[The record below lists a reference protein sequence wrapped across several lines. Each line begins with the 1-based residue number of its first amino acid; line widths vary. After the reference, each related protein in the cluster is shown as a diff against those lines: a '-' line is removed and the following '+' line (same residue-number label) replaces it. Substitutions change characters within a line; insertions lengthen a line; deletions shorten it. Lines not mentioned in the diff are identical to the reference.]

1 MIKFFRKIR
10 QNLLSEGKTR
20 KYFKYA
26 IGEIVLV
33 VIGILIALQ
42 INNWNEEGKLNNKRQ
57 QYYNQLIEDI
67 NKDINITTNTITQ
80 FETHNQQYLDNLNNY
95 TNEDITLSELLN
107 NYRQI
112 KLKAHQMR
120 FNSSTMTSL
129 ISSGDIELLEPKL
142 RNKLIDLARLQE
154 LTIKDFD
161 FTNNGASGIVQN
173 ISSMLGSIPLQ
184 KNLEKHNSLNE
195 LRMKNNMSQ
204 LILAY
209 EGAHNWIY
217 LAQKDAIEGLK
228 EMDKELREIAKII
241 NLKIE
246 K

>member
-10 QNLLSEGKTR
+10 QNLLLENKTG

-26 IGEIVLV
+26 IGEIILV
-33 VIGILIALQ
+33 VIGILIALG

-57 QYYNQLIEDI
+57 QYYNQLISDI
-67 NKDINITTNTITQ
+67 NKDIDITNNTIAQ
-80 FETHNQQYLDNLNNY
+80 FKTHNQQYLDNLNNY
-95 TNEDITLSELLN
+95 TNKDITLSELLN

-112 KLKAHQMR
+112 KLKAYQIR

-142 RNKLIDLARLQE
+142 RNKLIDLGRLQE

-173 ISSMLGSIPLQ
+173 ISSIIGSVPLQ

-217 LAQKDAIEGLK
+217 LAQKDAIEGLE
-228 EMDKELREIAKII
+228 EMEKELREITEII
-241 NLKIE
+241 NLKI
-246 K
+246 KK

>member
-10 QNLLSEGKTR
+10 QKMLTEN
-20 KYFKYA
+20 KYSKYLIYA

-33 VIGILIALQ
+33 VIGILIALG

-57 QYYNQLIEDI
+57 QYYNQLISDI
-67 NKDINITTNTITQ
+67 NKDIEITTNIITK
-80 FETHNQQYLDNLNNY
+80 FKTHNQQYLDNLNNY
-95 TNEDITLSELLN
+95 TNKDITLSELLN

-112 KLKAHQMR
+112 KLKAYQIR

-142 RNKLIDLARLQE
+142 RNKLIDLGRLQE

-173 ISSMLGSIPLQ
+173 ISSMIGSVPLQ

-204 LILAY
+204 LVLAY

-217 LAQKDAIEGLK
+217 LAQKDAIEGLE
-228 EMDKELREIAKII
+228 EMEKELREITEII
-241 NLKIE
+241 NLKI
-246 K
+246 KK

>member
-10 QNLLSEGKTR
+10 QNLLSEGKTG
-20 KYFKYA
+20 KYLKYA
-26 IGEIVLV
+26 IGEIILV
-33 VIGILIALQ
+33 VIGILIALG

-57 QYYNQLIEDI
+57 QYYNQLISDI
-67 NKDINITTNTITQ
+67 NKDIDITNNTIAQ
-80 FETHNQQYLDNLNNY
+80 FKTHNQQYLDNLNNY
-95 TNEDITLSELLN
+95 TNKDITLSELLN

-112 KLKAHQMR
+112 KLKAYQIR

-142 RNKLIDLARLQE
+142 RNKLIDLGRLQE

-173 ISSMLGSIPLQ
+173 ISSIIGSVPLQ

-217 LAQKDAIEGLK
+217 LAQKDAIEGLE
-228 EMDKELREIAKII
+228 EMEKELREITEII
-241 NLKIE
+241 NLKI
-246 K
+246 KK